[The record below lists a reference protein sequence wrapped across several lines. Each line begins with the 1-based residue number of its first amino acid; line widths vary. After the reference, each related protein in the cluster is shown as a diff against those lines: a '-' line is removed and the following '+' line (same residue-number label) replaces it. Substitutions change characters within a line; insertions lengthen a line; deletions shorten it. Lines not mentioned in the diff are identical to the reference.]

1 LDICK
6 KWQLVRPGGAWHLC
20 LVLAGGLL
28 LPFLLLFYAFTFLF
42 CFSSWFLPRCCFC
55 FFSFTYFAY
64 MSGSDRNAQRCPQFE
79 SWLKRSKG
87 EGGYG
92 WAVVA
97 VSKDPTRT
105 KEQYY
110 SDTHTHTHGA
120 LAHAWYMYKPWY
132 IRIGITYTGSPTP
145 FLAPSLSRPCSLS
158 LFFLCLCL
166 YLICI

>member
-79 SWLKRSKG
+79 SWLKRSRG
-87 EGGYG
+87 TGDMGGR
-92 WAVVA
+92 WLRLA
-97 VSKDPTRT
+97 RT
-105 KEQYY
+105 QLGQKSNTIQ
-110 SDTHTHTHGA
+110 THTHTHGA